1 MEANDMERLRDYART
16 HSEHAFR
23 TLVERHI
30 DVVYAVAMRQTGNAQ
45 LAEDVTQAV
54 FIVLAEKA
62 ASIPKNTIL
71 AGWLFRATR
80 FAAANAR
87 RAEAR
92 REHWEQ
98 KAAQMEPQSPSE
110 PEFEQVAP
118 LLNEALD
125 QL

>member
-1 MEANDMERLRDYART
+1 MEAEADDMELLRDYARN

-30 DVVYAVAMRQTGNAQ
+30 NIVYAVALRQVQNAQ
-45 LAEDVTQAV
+45 LAEDVAQAV
-54 FIVLAEKA
+54 FIVLSEKA
-62 ASIPKNTIL
+62 ASMPKNTIL

-98 KAAQMEPQSPSE
+98 KAA
-110 PEFEQVAP
+110 
-118 LLNEALD
+118 
-125 QL
+125 